1 MRRPCHDR
9 AASEHERARACPA
22 AVTSRSDRVPWPAM
36 TRAALAVCI
45 ALALA
50 CSPDGRPDTGTG
62 VTGTGTTAATDDTAG
77 TSASPT
83 TTTSP
88 TTGTSTTGATD
99 PLATGSSSATGP
111 LFDLGGFPDM
121 PPPPPLP
128 PPQLWYSIEDLLV
141 YIELNQADGT
151 VAQLVTSTILNDP
164 TIMGTIN
171 SCSLTMLPDG
181 SLLGG
186 RGIGGQTRLFHIPQ
200 PPTGGEDVEVVALG
214 DMPDNIYIEALYT
227 DCDGRVYLMDSGE
240 DSVSNIGNRLLRF
253 TGDYLAGDLSY
264 EVITD
269 LMVAVSA
276 DIDDMAPG
284 LDARGAVIDNPGFGI
299 DSGSVYALDYTT
311 GTGTMLGIAGTYGIH
326 TLGGPLFDDGVSRLY
341 VLNVDAEVFE
351 VDPITLAP
359 SPVLATGPSLAS
371 GGPPGDT
378 GFAGPLTDCQTGFPQ
393 G

>member
-1 MRRPCHDR
+1 
-9 AASEHERARACPA
+9 
-22 AVTSRSDRVPWPAM
+22 M
-36 TRAALAVCI
+36 TRAAFAVCI

-50 CSPDGRPDTGTG
+50 CTPDGRPDSGTG
-62 VTGTGTTAATDDTAG
+62 IATTGTTDGATG
-77 TSASPT
+77 T
-83 TTTSP
+83 TTAP
-88 TTGTSTTGATD
+88 TTGTVPTTGSTGAPD
-99 PLATGSSSATGP
+99 PITTSSSGDSGP
-111 LFDLGGFPDM
+111 IFDLGTFPDM
-121 PPPPPLP
+121 PVAPPLP
-128 PPQLWYSIEDLLV
+128 LPQLWYSIEDQLV

-151 VAQLVTSTILNDP
+151 VAQLVTSQIVNDP
-164 TIMGTIN
+164 TIMGTVN

-186 RGIGGQTRLFHIPQ
+186 RGVDGQTRLFHIPE
-200 PPTGGEDVEVVALG
+200 PPTHGGNVAVTVLG
-214 DMPDNIYIEALYT
+214 DMPDGIYIEALYT
-227 DCDGRVYLMDSGE
+227 DCDGRVYLMDTGV

-284 LDARGAVIDNPGFGI
+284 LDAQGAVIDNPGLGI
-299 DSGSVYALDYTT
+299 DSGSIYALDYTT
-311 GTGTMLGIAGTYGIH
+311 GTGSMLGMAGTYGIH

-351 VDPITLAP
+351 VDPMTLAP

-378 GFAGPLTDCQTGFPQ
+378 GFAGPLTDCKTGFPQ

>member
-1 MRRPCHDR
+1 MAYRG
-9 AASEHERARACPA
+9 
-22 AVTSRSDRVPWPAM
+22 AM
-36 TRAALAVCI
+36 TRRAIGGWI

-50 CSPDGRPDTGTG
+50 CAPAGRPDSGTGIDTSGATGGTGGTTGT
-62 VTGTGTTAATDDTAG
+62 
-77 TSASPT
+77 
-83 TTTSP
+83 P
-88 TTGTSTTGATD
+88 TTGTLPTTGGSTD
-99 PLATGSSSATGP
+99 GDPGPIGTSSSSDGGP
-111 LFDLGGFPDM
+111 IFDLGTFPDT
-121 PPPPPLP
+121 PVAPPLP
-128 PPQLWYSIEDLLV
+128 QPQLWYSIENLLV
-141 YIELNQADGT
+141 YIELDKADGAVT
-151 VAQLVTSTILNDP
+151 QLVTSTITNDP
-164 TIMGTIN
+164 TIAGTVN

-186 RGIGGQTRLFHIPQ
+186 RGIAGQTRLFHIPQ
-200 PPTGGEDVEVVALG
+200 PPTAGEDVEVVTLG
-214 DMPDNIYIEALYT
+214 DMPDNIYVEALYT

-269 LMVAVSA
+269 LTVAVSA

-284 LDARGAVIDNPGFGI
+284 IDAGGAVIDNPGLGI
-299 DSGSVYALDYTT
+299 DSGSIYALDYTT
-311 GTGTMLGIAGTYGIH
+311 GTGTMLGMAGTYGIH

-341 VLNVDAEVFE
+341 VLNVDAEVFA
-351 VDPITLAP
+351 VDPMTLAA

-378 GFAGPLTDCQTGFPQ
+378 GFAGPLTDCKTGFPQ